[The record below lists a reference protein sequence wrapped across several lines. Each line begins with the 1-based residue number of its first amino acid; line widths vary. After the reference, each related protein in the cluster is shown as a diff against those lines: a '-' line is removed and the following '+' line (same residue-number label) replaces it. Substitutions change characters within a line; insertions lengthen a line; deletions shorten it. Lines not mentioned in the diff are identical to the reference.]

1 MLSDWLGIGPG
12 EIATLKNEGVLW
24 SAILSAE
31 VLRQEGLDGWPR
43 VD

>member
-1 MLSDWLGIGPG
+1 MLSDWLGIGAG
-12 EIATLKNEGVLW
+12 EIAALKSEGVLW

-31 VLRQEGLDGWPR
+31 ELGQGLDGWPR